1 MLKTA
6 YDIGVARA
14 FEDAGITLEDLEKLG
29 GLGKSI
35 SEWWKNFSHVDPKL
49 LGDATQ
55 TSAYQKIRA
64 GASSAA
70 KEKRL
75 LHGTGGAGGAPKM
88 PTTPA
93 RPGVPKPKTP
103 EQLRR
108 EAMLNQARNQ
118 FKTQSAG

>member
-14 FEDAGITLEDLEKLG
+14 FEDAGISLEELEKLG

-35 SEWWKNFSHVDPKL
+35 ADWWKRFSHVDPRL

-55 TSAYQKIRA
+55 SAAYQKIRA
-64 GASSAA
+64 GAQSAA
-70 KEKRL
+70 KEKAL
-75 LHGTGGAGGAPKM
+75 LRGTGSAGRAPKL
-88 PTTPA
+88 PTPSA

-103 EQLRR
+103 AQLRR
-108 EAMLNQARNQ
+108 ESMLHQARTEL
-118 FKTQSAG
+118 KAQSAG